1 MIQSF
6 SVPLMPFY
14 EEDHVELAKMV
25 MTLHERGCHIV
36 LTNSNHPLVHELYAP
51 FTIDVIQTKRHK
63 FEKDVSMKWDNIL
76 NSLDVVDRSEKI
88 FADARIGIIRLT
100 NATPLDAQNIFS
112 RINRGGTQLKAEELL
127 SAKPYWNKSVNL
139 ADQAVIDRVKE
150 MYGNLGI
157 PAPDSIVR
165 WDIAATFISRI
176 KDENLIFDTYEDVRK
191 KKEISMDEI
200 SLGFKLLSSVYAQGM
215 SNKQVNELEQNESIK
230 WEYDIDE

>member
-1 MIQSF
+1 M
-6 SVPLMPFY
+6 
-14 EEDHVELAKMV
+14 
-25 MTLHERGCHIV
+25 
-36 LTNSNHPLVHELYAP
+36 
-51 FTIDVIQTKRHK
+51 
-63 FEKDVSMKWDNIL
+63 
-76 NSLDVVDRSEKI
+76 DVVDRSEKV
-88 FADARIGIIRLT
+88 FTDARIGIIRLT

-139 ADQAVIDRVKE
+139 VDPAVVDRIKE
-150 MYGNLGI
+150 MYRNLGI

-200 SLGFKLLSSVYAQGM
+200 SLGFKLLSSIYAQGM
-215 SNKQVNELEQNESIK
+215 SNKQVNEPGTGRKYQVGI
-230 WEYDIDE
+230 